1 MQHLELEEL
10 ARLVD
15 EEPNAAEAAH
25 LEACAACRAE
35 LAALIEQ
42 SSALA
47 ALPPLT
53 PPAHEWA
60 ALEARL
66 AGEGLLRE
74 RRSRARW
81 RVVALQAAAALALFA
96 GGAAAGARWQGE
108 GEQPTA
114 ARGAGSAVR
123 AVAHQE
129 SAAEAEQAVR
139 AAEAAYLAAL
149 TRYAELS
156 DAQPSADPATRLAA
170 LEGIVLTTRA
180 ALEQAPADP
189 VINGYHLAALGQ
201 QQAILQELAETASD
215 RRWY

>member
-15 EEPNAAEAAH
+15 EEPNPEEATH
-25 LEACAACRAE
+25 LAGCAACHAE
-35 LAALIEQ
+35 LVALIEQ

-47 ALPPLT
+47 SLPPLT
-53 PPAHEWA
+53 PPAHEWP

-66 AGEGLLRE
+66 AEEGLIRG
-74 RRSRARW
+74 RPSGRW
-81 RVVALQAAAALALFA
+81 RMAALQVAAAVVLFA
-96 GGAAAGARWQGE
+96 GGAAAGAGWRGE
-108 GEQPTA
+108 APSAPPPT
-114 ARGAGSAVR
+114 GAGAMVR
-123 AVAHQE
+123 AIAHQE

-139 AAEAAYLAAL
+139 EAEAAYLAAL
-149 TRYAELS
+149 TRYAELT
-156 DAQPSADPATRLAA
+156 DPQPSADPATRLAA

-180 ALEQAPADP
+180 ALEEAPADP

-201 QQAILQELAETASD
+201 QQAMLQRLAETASD